1 MYLLFSRVAFDQN
14 MRRAAIY
21 LFPALGLKGR
31 HFMISSF
38 TPFVSL
44 GVCLML
50 ANSTGAETIR
60 TAVPRA
66 SLNYLSIY
74 VAEAKSFF
82 KDEGLENE
90 TIVIGGPAAIA
101 AVVSGNVDFSG
112 AGGSGLR
119 AAAKG
124 AELKAILYQTEKV
137 TWFFV
142 VHPSIKQV
150 ADLKGKK
157 IGVGL
162 IGDSEDR
169 FSTMFVERNGL
180 SAKDITRIP
189 MGTSSGARI
198 AAIKTGSLQAAVL
211 DPGGMIVA
219 EREGLHSLAFLGDL
233 FPLPFQGYVVTDKK
247 IAENPAQIKRWV
259 RAMVRSLMF
268 LREHPEESSDIG
280 IKKLQLGNI
289 NRAMLVEATKA
300 YTRAFVPGVPGVP
313 SPEGIKNILEYEIR
327 VPMNM
332 AAPLP
337 VQRVLD
343 LRFVEEVRKEL
354 EQKGFGK

>member
-1 MYLLFSRVAFDQN
+1 MILALMQFCAF
-14 MRRAAIY
+14 AV
-21 LFPALGLKGR
+21 G
-31 HFMISSF
+31 
-38 TPFVSL
+38 
-44 GVCLML
+44 LML
-50 ANSTGAETIR
+50 TNSAGAEQIR

-74 VAEAKSFF
+74 IAEAKGFF
-82 KDEGLENE
+82 RDEGLDNE

-101 AVVSGNVDFSG
+101 ALVSGNVDFSG

-124 AELKAILYQTEKV
+124 AELKAIMYQTEKV
-137 TWFFV
+137 TWYFV
-142 VHPSIKQV
+142 VHPSIKRV
-150 ADLKGKK
+150 TDLRGKK

-169 FSTMFVERNGL
+169 FSTMFVERGGL

-198 AAIKTGSLQAAVL
+198 AAIKAGSLHAAVL

-219 EREGLHSLAFLGDL
+219 EKEGLSSLGFLGDL

-259 RAMVRSLMF
+259 RAMVRSLIF
-268 LREHPEESSDIG
+268 LREHPEESAAIG
-280 IKKLQLGNI
+280 VKKLQLGNI

-300 YTRAFVPGVPGVP
+300 YSRAFAPGVPGVP
-313 SPEGIKNILEYEIR
+313 SAEGVKNILEYEIR
-327 VPMNM
+327 VPMKM
-332 AAPLP
+332 DAPLP
-337 VQRVLD
+337 AQRLME
-343 LRFVEEVRKEL
+343 LSFVEEVKKEL
-354 EQKGFGK
+354 EQKGLGK

>member
-1 MYLLFSRVAFDQN
+1 MILALMQFCAF
-14 MRRAAIY
+14 AV
-21 LFPALGLKGR
+21 G
-31 HFMISSF
+31 
-38 TPFVSL
+38 
-44 GVCLML
+44 LML
-50 ANSTGAETIR
+50 TNSAGAEQIR

-74 VAEAKSFF
+74 IAEAKGFF
-82 KDEGLENE
+82 RDEGLDNE

-101 AVVSGNVDFSG
+101 ALVSGNVDFSG

-124 AELKAILYQTEKV
+124 AELKAIMYQTEKV
-137 TWFFV
+137 TWYFV
-142 VHPSIKQV
+142 VHPSIKRV
-150 ADLKGKK
+150 TDLRGKK

-169 FSTMFVERNGL
+169 FSTMFVERGGL

-198 AAIKTGSLQAAVL
+198 AAIKAGSLHAAVL

-219 EREGLHSLAFLGDL
+219 EKEGLSSLGFLGDL

-259 RAMVRSLMF
+259 RAMVRSLIF
-268 LREHPEESSDIG
+268 LREHPEESAAIG
-280 IKKLQLGNI
+280 VKKLQLGNI

-300 YTRAFVPGVPGVP
+300 YSRAFAPGVPGVP
-313 SPEGIKNILEYEIR
+313 SVDGVKNILEYEIR
-327 VPMNM
+327 VPMKM
-332 AAPLP
+332 DAPLP
-337 VQRVLD
+337 AQRVMELS
-343 LRFVEEVRKEL
+343 FVEEVKKEL
-354 EQKGFGK
+354 EQKGLGK

>member
-1 MYLLFSRVAFDQN
+1 MLSR
-14 MRRAAIY
+14 
-21 LFPALGLKGR
+21 
-31 HFMISSF
+31 
-38 TPFVSL
+38 FVRFITVSI
-44 GVCLML
+44 CLIM
-50 ANSTGAETIR
+50 ANSASAEMIR

-74 VAEAKSFF
+74 VAEAKGLF

-101 AVVSGNVDFSG
+101 ALVSGSVDFSG

-124 AELKAILYQTEKV
+124 AELKAIFYQTEKV
-137 TWFFV
+137 TWYFV

-150 ADLKGKK
+150 ADLKGKR

-169 FSTMFVERNGL
+169 FSTMFVERGGL
-180 SAKDITRIP
+180 TAKDITRIP

-198 AAIKTGSLQAAVL
+198 AALKSGSLHAAVL
-211 DPGGMIVA
+211 DPGGLIVA
-219 EREGLHSLAFLGDL
+219 EKEGLRSLSFLGDL

-247 IAENPAQIKRWV
+247 IAENPAQVKRWV
-259 RAMVRSLMF
+259 RAMVRALMF
-268 LREHPEESSDIG
+268 LRDRPEESADIG

-289 NRAMLVEATKA
+289 NRAMLIEATKA
-300 YTRAFVPGVPGVP
+300 YARAFTPGVPGVP
-313 SPEGIKNILEYEIR
+313 SAEGIKNILEYEIR

-337 VQRVLD
+337 ARQILD
-343 LRFVEEVRKEL
+343 LRFVEEVKKEL
-354 EQKGFGK
+354 EQKGLGK

>member
-1 MYLLFSRVAFDQN
+1 MLLRLYQLLSTV
-14 MRRAAIY
+14 
-21 LFPALGLKGR
+21 LGLA
-31 HFMISSF
+31 
-38 TPFVSL
+38 
-44 GVCLML
+44 L
-50 ANSTGAETIR
+50 ATSAGAELIR

-74 VAEAKSFF
+74 AAEAKGFF

-90 TIVIGGPAAIA
+90 TIAIGGPAAIA
-101 AVVSGNVDFSG
+101 ALLSGNVDFSG

-124 AELKAILYQTEKV
+124 AELKAIFYQTEKV

-142 VHPSIKQV
+142 VHPSIKSV

-157 IGVGL
+157 IAVGL

-169 FSTMFVERNGL
+169 FSTMFVENNGL

-198 AAIKTGSLQAAVL
+198 AAIKSGSLQAAVL

-219 EREGLHSLAFLGDL
+219 EKEGLHSLAFLGDL

-247 IAENPAQIKRWV
+247 IAENPAQIKRWI
-259 RAMVRSLMF
+259 RAMSRALLF
-268 LREHPEESSDIG
+268 LRERPEEAADIG

-289 NRAMLVEATKA
+289 NRAMLIEATKA
-300 YTRAFVPGVPGVP
+300 YTRAFPPGVPGLP
-313 SPEGIKNILEYEIR
+313 SAEGIKNILEYEVR

-337 VQRVLD
+337 ARRLLD
-343 LRFVEEVRKEL
+343 LRFAEEVKREL
-354 EQKGFGK
+354 EQKGLGR

>member
-1 MYLLFSRVAFDQN
+1 MIFSLPRLALLA
-14 MRRAAIY
+14 
-21 LFPALGLKGR
+21 
-31 HFMISSF
+31 
-38 TPFVSL
+38 VSL
-44 GVCLML
+44 IV
-50 ANSTGAETIR
+50 ANSARAEMIR

-74 VAEAKSFF
+74 VAEAKGFF

-101 AVVSGNVDFSG
+101 ALVSGNVDFSG

-124 AELKAILYQTEKV
+124 AELKAIMYQTEKV
-137 TWFFV
+137 TWYFV
-142 VHPSIKQV
+142 VDPSIKQV
-150 ADLKGKK
+150 SDLKGKK
-157 IGVGL
+157 VGVGL

-169 FSTMFVERNGL
+169 FSTMFVERGGL

-198 AAIKTGSLQAAVL
+198 AAIKSGSLQAAVL

-219 EREGLHSLAFLGDL
+219 EKEGLHSLAFLGDL

-247 IAENPAQIKRWV
+247 IAENPRQIKRWV

-268 LREHPEESSDIG
+268 LRDHPEESADIG

-289 NRAMLVEATKA
+289 NRAMLIEAAKA
-300 YTRAFVPGVPGVP
+300 YARAFAPGVPGVP
-313 SPEGIKNILEYEIR
+313 SAEGIKNILEYEIR
-327 VPMNM
+327 VPMKM
-332 AAPLP
+332 AEPPPA
-337 VQRVLD
+337 QRMLD
-343 LRFVEEVRKEL
+343 LQFVEEVKKEL
-354 EQKGFGK
+354 EQKGPGK

>member
-1 MYLLFSRVAFDQN
+1 
-14 MRRAAIY
+14 
-21 LFPALGLKGR
+21 
-31 HFMISSF
+31 MITAF
-38 TPFVSL
+38 TPCLALAVL
-44 GVCLML
+44 LML
-50 ANSTGAETIR
+50 ANTTAAETIR
-60 TAVPRA
+60 SAVPRA

-74 VAEAKSFF
+74 VAEAKGFF

-101 AVVSGNVDFSG
+101 ALVSGNVDFSG

-124 AELKAILYQTEKV
+124 AELKAIMYQTEKV
-137 TWFFV
+137 TWYFV

-150 ADLKGKK
+150 SDLRGKK

-169 FSTMFVERNGL
+169 FSTMFVERGGL
-180 SAKDITRIP
+180 TAKDITRIP

-198 AAIKTGSLQAAVL
+198 AAIKSGSLHAAVL

-219 EREGLHSLAFLGDL
+219 QKEGLGSLGFLGDL

-247 IAENPAQIKRWV
+247 IAENPGQIKRWV
-259 RAMVRSLMF
+259 RAMVRALLF
-268 LREHPEESSDIG
+268 LREQPEESAVIG

-300 YTRAFVPGVPGVP
+300 YARAFAPGVPGVP
-313 SPEGIKNILEYEIR
+313 SAEGVKNILEYEIR
-327 VPMNM
+327 VPMKM
-332 AAPLP
+332 DAPLP
-337 VQRVLD
+337 AQRVMELK
-343 LRFVEEVRKEL
+343 FVEEVKREL
-354 EQKGFGK
+354 EQKGPGK

>member
-1 MYLLFSRVAFDQN
+1 
-14 MRRAAIY
+14 
-21 LFPALGLKGR
+21 
-31 HFMISSF
+31 MITAF
-38 TPFVSL
+38 TPCLALAVL
-44 GVCLML
+44 LML
-50 ANSTGAETIR
+50 ANTTAAETIR
-60 TAVPRA
+60 SAVPRA

-74 VAEAKSFF
+74 VAEAKGFF

-101 AVVSGNVDFSG
+101 ALVSGNVDFSG

-124 AELKAILYQTEKV
+124 AELKAIMYQTEKV
-137 TWFFV
+137 TWYFV

-150 ADLKGKK
+150 SDLRGKK

-169 FSTMFVERNGL
+169 FSTMFVERGGL
-180 SAKDITRIP
+180 TAKDITRIP

-198 AAIKTGSLQAAVL
+198 AAIKSGSLHAAVL

-219 EREGLHSLAFLGDL
+219 QKEGLGSLGFLGDL

-247 IAENPAQIKRWV
+247 IAENPGQIKRWV
-259 RAMVRSLMF
+259 RAMVRALLF
-268 LREHPEESSDIG
+268 LREHPEESAAIG

-300 YTRAFVPGVPGVP
+300 YARAFTPGVPGVP
-313 SPEGIKNILEYEIR
+313 SAEGVKNILEYEIR
-327 VPMNM
+327 VPMKM
-332 AAPLP
+332 DAPLP
-337 VQRVLD
+337 VQRVMELS
-343 LRFVEEVRKEL
+343 FVEEVKKEL
-354 EQKGFGK
+354 EQKGLGK

>member
-1 MYLLFSRVAFDQN
+1 MKLRLGQCILTAVWLLLLNTAR
-14 MRRAAIY
+14 
-21 LFPALGLKGR
+21 
-31 HFMISSF
+31 
-38 TPFVSL
+38 
-44 GVCLML
+44 
-50 ANSTGAETIR
+50 AETIR

-74 VAEAKSFF
+74 VAEAKGFF

-101 AVVSGNVDFSG
+101 ALVSGNVDFSG

-124 AELKAILYQTEKV
+124 AELKAIFYQTDKV
-137 TWFFV
+137 TWYFV
-142 VHPSIKQV
+142 VDPSIRRV

-157 IGVGL
+157 IAVGL

-198 AAIKTGSLQAAVL
+198 VAIKSGSLQAAVL

-219 EREGLHSLAFLGDL
+219 EKEGLHSLGFMGDL

-247 IAENPAQIKRWV
+247 IAENPAQIKRWI
-259 RAMVRSLMF
+259 RAMMRSLMF
-268 LREHPEESSDIG
+268 VRDHPEESADIG

-289 NRAMLVEATKA
+289 NRAMLIEATKA
-300 YTRAFVPGVPGVP
+300 YTRAFPPGVPGVP
-313 SPEGIKNILEYEIR
+313 SAEGIKNILEYEIR

-332 AAPLP
+332 AEPLP
-337 VQRVLD
+337 ARRVLD
-343 LRFVEEVRKEL
+343 LRFAEEVKKEL
-354 EQKGFGK
+354 EQKSPGK

>member
-1 MYLLFSRVAFDQN
+1 MIFYFNRIIALAVGLFLAQS
-14 MRRAAIY
+14 AA
-21 LFPALGLKGR
+21 
-31 HFMISSF
+31 
-38 TPFVSL
+38 
-44 GVCLML
+44 
-50 ANSTGAETIR
+50 AESIR

-74 VAEAKSFF
+74 VAEAKGFF

-101 AVVSGNVDFSG
+101 ALVSGNVDFSG

-124 AELKAILYQTEKV
+124 AELKAIMYQTEKV

-157 IGVGL
+157 VAVGL

-169 FSTMFVERNGL
+169 FSTMFVERGGL

-198 AAIKTGSLQAAVL
+198 AAIKSGSLQAAVL
-211 DPGGMIVA
+211 DPAGVIVA
-219 EREGLHSLAFLGDL
+219 EKEGLHSLSFLGDL

-247 IAENPAQIKRWV
+247 IADNPAQIKRWV

-268 LREHPEESSDIG
+268 LRERPEESADIG
-280 IKKLQLGNI
+280 IRKLQLGNI
-289 NRAMLVEATKA
+289 NRAMLVDATKA
-300 YTRAFVPGVPGVP
+300 YTRAFAPGVPGVP
-313 SPEGIKNILEYEIR
+313 SAEGIKNILEYEIR
-327 VPMNM
+327 IPMKM
-332 AAPLP
+332 DAPLP
-337 VQRVLD
+337 VQRIMELK
-343 LRFVEEVRKEL
+343 FVEEVKREL
-354 EQKGFGK
+354 ERKGQGK

>member
-1 MYLLFSRVAFDQN
+1 MILALMQFCAF
-14 MRRAAIY
+14 AV
-21 LFPALGLKGR
+21 G
-31 HFMISSF
+31 
-38 TPFVSL
+38 
-44 GVCLML
+44 LML
-50 ANSTGAETIR
+50 TNSAGAEQIR

-74 VAEAKSFF
+74 IAEAKGFF
-82 KDEGLENE
+82 RDEGLDNE

-101 AVVSGNVDFSG
+101 ALVSGNVDFSG

-124 AELKAILYQTEKV
+124 AELKAIMYQTEKV
-137 TWFFV
+137 TWYFV
-142 VHPSIKQV
+142 VHPSIKRV
-150 ADLKGKK
+150 ADLRGKK

-169 FSTMFVERNGL
+169 FSTMFVERGGL

-198 AAIKTGSLQAAVL
+198 AAIKAGSLHAAVL

-219 EREGLHSLAFLGDL
+219 EKEGLSSLGFLGDL

-259 RAMVRSLMF
+259 RAMVRSLIF
-268 LREHPEESSDIG
+268 LREHPEESAAIG
-280 IKKLQLGNI
+280 VKKLQLGNI

-300 YTRAFVPGVPGVP
+300 YSRAFAPGVPGVP
-313 SPEGIKNILEYEIR
+313 SVEGVKNILEYEIR
-327 VPMNM
+327 VPMKM
-332 AAPLP
+332 DAPLP
-337 VQRVLD
+337 AQRLME
-343 LRFVEEVRKEL
+343 LSFVEEVKKEL
-354 EQKGFGK
+354 EQKGLGK

>member
-1 MYLLFSRVAFDQN
+1 MILALMQFCAF
-14 MRRAAIY
+14 AV
-21 LFPALGLKGR
+21 G
-31 HFMISSF
+31 
-38 TPFVSL
+38 
-44 GVCLML
+44 LML
-50 ANSTGAETIR
+50 TNSAGAEQIR

-74 VAEAKSFF
+74 IAEAKGFF
-82 KDEGLENE
+82 RDEGLDNE

-101 AVVSGNVDFSG
+101 ALVSGNVDFSG

-124 AELKAILYQTEKV
+124 AELKAIMYQTEKV
-137 TWFFV
+137 TWYFV
-142 VHPSIKQV
+142 VHPSIKRV
-150 ADLKGKK
+150 TDLRGKK

-169 FSTMFVERNGL
+169 FSTMFVERGGL

-198 AAIKTGSLQAAVL
+198 AAIKAGSLHAAVL

-219 EREGLHSLAFLGDL
+219 EKEGLSSLGFLGDL

-259 RAMVRSLMF
+259 RAMVRSLIF
-268 LREHPEESSDIG
+268 LREHPEESAAIG
-280 IKKLQLGNI
+280 VKKLQLGNI

-300 YTRAFVPGVPGVP
+300 YSRAFAPGVPGVP
-313 SPEGIKNILEYEIR
+313 SVEGVKNILEYEIR
-327 VPMNM
+327 VPMKM
-332 AAPLP
+332 DAPLP
-337 VQRVLD
+337 AQRLME
-343 LRFVEEVRKEL
+343 LRFVEEVKKEL
-354 EQKGFGK
+354 EQKGLGK

>member
-1 MYLLFSRVAFDQN
+1 
-14 MRRAAIY
+14 
-21 LFPALGLKGR
+21 
-31 HFMISSF
+31 MISSLSR
-38 TPFVSL
+38 PVLLAVSL
-44 GVCLML
+44 IV
-50 ANSTGAETIR
+50 ANGAHAEMVR

-74 VAEAKSFF
+74 VAEAKGFF

-101 AVVSGNVDFSG
+101 ALVSGDVDFSG

-137 TWFFV
+137 TWYFV

-150 ADLKGKK
+150 SDLKGKK
-157 IGVGL
+157 IAVGL

-169 FSTMFVERNGL
+169 FSTMFVERGGL
-180 SAKDITRIP
+180 SANDITRIT
-189 MGTSSGARI
+189 MGTNSGARI
-198 AAIKTGSLQAAVL
+198 AAIKSGSLQAAVL

-219 EREGLHSLAFLGDL
+219 EKEGLHALSFLGDL
-233 FPLPFQGYVVTDKK
+233 FPLPFQGYVVTEKK
-247 IAENPAQIKRWV
+247 IAENPGQIKRWV

-268 LREHPEESSDIG
+268 LRERPEEASDIG

-289 NRAMLVEATKA
+289 NRAMLIEATKA
-300 YTRAFVPGVPGVP
+300 YTRALAPGIPGMP

-327 VPMNM
+327 VPLKM
-332 AAPLP
+332 AEPPP
-337 VQRVLD
+337 VQRILD
-343 LRFVEEVRKEL
+343 LRFIEEVKKEL
-354 EQKGFGK
+354 EQKSAAQ

>member
-1 MYLLFSRVAFDQN
+1 MILALMQFCAF
-14 MRRAAIY
+14 AV
-21 LFPALGLKGR
+21 G
-31 HFMISSF
+31 
-38 TPFVSL
+38 
-44 GVCLML
+44 LML
-50 ANSTGAETIR
+50 TNSAGAEQIR

-74 VAEAKSFF
+74 IAEAKGFF
-82 KDEGLENE
+82 RDEGLDNE

-101 AVVSGNVDFSG
+101 ALVSGNVDFSG

-124 AELKAILYQTEKV
+124 AELKAIMYQTEKV
-137 TWFFV
+137 TWYFV
-142 VHPSIKQV
+142 VHPSIKRV
-150 ADLKGKK
+150 TDLRGKK

-169 FSTMFVERNGL
+169 FSTMFVERGGL

-198 AAIKTGSLQAAVL
+198 AAIKAGSLHAAVL

-219 EREGLHSLAFLGDL
+219 EKEGLSSLGFLGDL

-259 RAMVRSLMF
+259 RAMVRSLIF
-268 LREHPEESSDIG
+268 LREHPEESAAIG
-280 IKKLQLGNI
+280 VKKLQLGNI

-300 YTRAFVPGVPGVP
+300 YARAFAPGVPGVP
-313 SPEGIKNILEYEIR
+313 SAEGVKNILEYEIR
-327 VPMNM
+327 VPMKM
-332 AAPLP
+332 DAPLP
-337 VQRVLD
+337 AQRLME
-343 LRFVEEVRKEL
+343 LSFVEEVKKEL
-354 EQKGFGK
+354 EQKGLGK

>member
-1 MYLLFSRVAFDQN
+1 MNSKRIGWLTIGIFFIAVKFA
-14 MRRAAIY
+14 RAE
-21 LFPALGLKGR
+21 
-31 HFMISSF
+31 M
-38 TPFVSL
+38 
-44 GVCLML
+44 
-50 ANSTGAETIR
+50 IR

-74 VAEAKSFF
+74 VAEAKGLF
-82 KDEGLENE
+82 KDEGLENQ

-101 AVVSGNVDFSG
+101 AAVSENVDFSG

-119 AAAKG
+119 AAATG
-124 AELKAILYQTEKV
+124 AQLKAIMYQTDKV
-137 TWFFV
+137 TWYFV

-169 FSTMFVERNGL
+169 FSTMFVERSGL

-198 AAIKTGSLQAAVL
+198 AAIKAGSLQAAVL

-219 EREGLHSLAFLGDL
+219 EKEGLHSLSFLGDL

-259 RAMVRSLMF
+259 RAMVRSLIF
-268 LREHPEESSDIG
+268 LRDRPEESADIG
-280 IKKLQLGNI
+280 LKKLQLGNI
-289 NRAMLVEATKA
+289 SRAMLVDATKA
-300 YTRAFVPGVPGVP
+300 YTRAFGPGVPGVP
-313 SPEGIKNILEYEIR
+313 SAEGIKNVLEFEIR
-327 VPMNM
+327 VPMKM
-332 AAPLP
+332 DTTLP
-337 VQRVLD
+337 AQRLFD
-343 LRFVEEVRKEL
+343 LRFVEEVKREL
-354 EQKGFGK
+354 EQKGLGK